1 MGHDEMVNGTFRF
14 GSAAMAESIS
24 QYHRRRAAEEKSEAD
39 LHAGDITAQRHRRLA
54 LQHRA
59 LAKEAENSEQARS
72 NKSHP

>member
-1 MGHDEMVNGTFRF
+1 MLSESFRF
-14 GSAAMAESIS
+14 GSAAMGESIS

-59 LAKEAENSEQARS
+59 LAKEAEDAERGPPE
-72 NKSHP
+72 KSRT